1 MTAERRE
8 KILEAVSAAIA
19 DVNLTLPPDER
30 LDSRLETPLSGAG
43 GRLDSLGLVN
53 LVVEAEQQIE
63 ARFGTTID
71 LAGKDAANAAENPYA
86 TVGSLVTFIAGLLAE
101 QESA

>member
-19 DVNLTLPPDER
+19 DVNL
-30 LDSRLETPLSGAG
+30 
-43 GRLDSLGLVN
+43 GLVN

-63 ARFGTTID
+63 MRFGTTVD